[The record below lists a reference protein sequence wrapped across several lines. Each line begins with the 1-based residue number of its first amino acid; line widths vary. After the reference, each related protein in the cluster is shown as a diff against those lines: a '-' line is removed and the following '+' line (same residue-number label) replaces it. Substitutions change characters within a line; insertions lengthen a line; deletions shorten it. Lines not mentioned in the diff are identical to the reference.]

1 MREVERPSLKRKINE
16 RLISSMATKTTK
28 KKDTKDMYRYKLLV
42 RTLNELEKGMYTDVD
57 IHWCCDTIGW
67 LWKWK
72 KITREEMN
80 VLCERATAILER

>member
-1 MREVERPSLKRKINE
+1 MFFVIYFNQDKKHG
-16 RLISSMATKTTK
+16 RLVSSMATKVAKTRN
-28 KKDTKDMYRYKLLV
+28 TKDMYRYKLLV
-42 RTLNELEKGMYTDVD
+42 RTLDNLEKGMYTEVD

-80 VLCERATAILER
+80 VLCKRATAILER